1 MKRAGGAAL
10 WLVAVGALSIAACAP
25 RAPALRGAVVP
36 VRLPP
41 PALPDGHL
49 KTVFDFTYHDADV
62 TVHGEGVARTAAPDS
77 VRLDLF
83 LNNEAVGDAVMIGDS
98 LRQARP
104 KLTRKLLPPLPFLW
118 AALGVFRTPGSADTT
133 ARVDSDTLRIEIA
146 GDPAWRATFMGPELL
161 RLDLL
166 ENGRI
171 PQSVMRVPGVRV
183 HFAAPRAG
191 RTLDLLLRRVD
202 TLPAFDASIWR

>member
-1 MKRAGGAAL
+1 MSRAARAAL
-10 WLVAVGALSIAACAP
+10 SLLAISALCLAACLP
-25 RAPALRGAVVP
+25 RAPALRGTVVP

-41 PALPDGHL
+41 PALPAGHL
-49 KTVFDFTYHDADV
+49 KTVFEFTYHDADFSFR
-62 TVHGEGVARTAAPDS
+62 GEGVARTAAPDS

-83 LNNEAVGDAVMIGDS
+83 LNNEAVGDAVLIGDS
-98 LRQARP
+98 LRSARP

-118 AALGVFRTPGSADTT
+118 AAFGVFRTPASADTA

-146 GDPAWRATFMGPELL
+146 GDPAWRATFMSSELL

-166 ENGRI
+166 EHGRI

-183 HFAAPRAG
+183 RFAAPGAG
-191 RTLDLLLRRVD
+191 RTLLLVVRRVD
-202 TLPAFDASIWR
+202 TLPSFDASIWR